1 MRLARKTMSSNSY
14 TPTGDLL
21 SHSQVH
27 VESEWKVDGAMDV
40 LKALLTNPDASRL
53 AKSHKNAY
61 ADMLLC
67 CCVIHD

>member
-1 MRLARKTMSSNSY
+1 MARKTMSSNSY

-53 AKSHKNAY
+53 AKSHKNVY